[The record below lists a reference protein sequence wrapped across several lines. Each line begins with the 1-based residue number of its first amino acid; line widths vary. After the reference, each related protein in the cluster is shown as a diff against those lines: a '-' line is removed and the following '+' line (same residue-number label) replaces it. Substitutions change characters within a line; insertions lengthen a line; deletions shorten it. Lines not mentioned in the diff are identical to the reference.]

1 MSVSPKRTSG
11 SSSSWWG
18 FHELAFIPHFKRSDL
33 QIASFLS
40 IFEVFSFFPPLSF
53 FFFLGLVF
61 LDRYNPRYPTHSIL
75 LCFCW
80 IDFSVLRVAHEL

>member
-1 MSVSPKRTSG
+1 MSVSPKQTSG

-40 IFEVFSFFPPLSF
+40 IFEVFSFFAPLSF
-53 FFFLGLVF
+53 FFLSGLGVFRSVQSKIPHAFYFALFL
-61 LDRYNPRYPTHSIL
+61 LD
-75 LCFCW
+75 
-80 IDFSVLRVAHEL
+80 